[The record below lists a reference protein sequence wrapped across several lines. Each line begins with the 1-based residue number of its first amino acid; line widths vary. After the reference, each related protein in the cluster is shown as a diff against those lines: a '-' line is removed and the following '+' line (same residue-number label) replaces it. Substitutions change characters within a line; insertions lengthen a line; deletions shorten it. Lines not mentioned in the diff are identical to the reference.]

1 MREELKA
8 GVEYIKT
15 LANKGNKLNTMRI
28 EVFGAILA
36 QILCQKFQGHWYPE
50 NPIKGQAYRCIRINR
65 RDREESILEAC
76 SYSGLKYQDLT
87 LPKELTLWIDP
98 YEVSCRLGEEGIP
111 YTVATFD
118 PRTARVSDNSRPSDP
133 QENKFPGSTPED
145 GSCKRG
151 DSRSSPI
158 SSGSDSG
165 IETHSEG
172 TSTPVMFQI
181 VGHRSCVPDLVSFM
195 VSIMENSPSL
205 SQS

>member
-36 QILCQKFQGHWYPE
+36 EILCQKFQGHWYPE

-65 RDREESILEAC
+65 HDREESILEAC

-118 PRTARVSDNSRPSDP
+118 PRTARVPDKSRPSDP

-165 IETHSEG
+165 IET
-172 TSTPVMFQI
+172 QR
-181 VGHRSCVPDLVSFM
+181 HRSCVPDLVSFM